1 MLSIISPSRDYF
13 REYMGII
20 RKNTKDIFLKSLEVM
35 AKKNLVE
42 YMDGYEFYYKMN
54 KRGCMG
60 YIFTDGLNDTVHG
73 LEEKYCNELNDAYNL
88 SRKNKKWQVDNYLC
102 VCIESQRIKEQF
114 DDFMNNDLNDIPMW
128 DILNERIDEEYKYS
142 CHIDDE
148 HSIQSYYRAI
158 EIDMIEDTINQDCDK
173 DGLAT
178 AVTNVIRRVSRREL
192 LNKKWER

>member
-1 MLSIISPSRDYF
+1 MDRDIYVEQFGSDEELAPFCAEYHISKPRLF

-88 SRKNKKWQVDNYLC
+88 SRKMAGRQLLMCVYRKPEIKGKRSIVSILTKKYLIASRQVL
-102 VCIESQRIKEQF
+102 VCGNDPAVFLTKAIDLPENSDPCHPYDLGFLTANIQ
-114 DDFMNNDLNDIPMW
+114 NNRM
-128 DILNERIDEEYKYS
+128 
-142 CHIDDE
+142 
-148 HSIQSYYRAI
+148 
-158 EIDMIEDTINQDCDK
+158 
-173 DGLAT
+173 
-178 AVTNVIRRVSRREL
+178 V
-192 LNKKWER
+192 